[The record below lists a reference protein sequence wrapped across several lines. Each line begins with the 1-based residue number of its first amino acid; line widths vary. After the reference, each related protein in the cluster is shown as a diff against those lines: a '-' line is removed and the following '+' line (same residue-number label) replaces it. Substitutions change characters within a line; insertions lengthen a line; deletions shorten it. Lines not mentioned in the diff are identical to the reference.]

1 MILEI
6 RDGQAAG
13 KLERVYDTEPYH
25 TVSWFQERATCTLA
39 ILRDNRHQFNMGLLG
54 AYDAQH
60 VSNGQTYRNAEQIGR
75 SQGSID

>member
-1 MILEI
+1 MDKQQEHW
-6 RDGQAAG
+6 
-13 KLERVYDTEPYH
+13 ERVYETKPSDT
-25 TVSWFQERATCTLA
+25 VNCFQERATRSIA

-60 VSNGQTYRNAEQIGR
+60 VSNGQTYCNAERIGR